1 MPRTTGEAGPS
12 KAVGRSESCSDI
24 HLDKQ
29 DTHGDLPDEIG
40 LSEIEQL
47 LKGKNFTR

>member
-1 MPRTTGEAGPS
+1 MAD
-12 KAVGRSESCSDI
+12 KSESCPDSDL
-24 HLDKQ
+24 HNQDK
-29 DTHGDLPDEIG
+29 DGDLPGGNG